1 MIMIKKASSLHCQ
14 SGAGLIEVLI
24 AVLILSFGLLSLAGL
39 LAYSL
44 HISKSA
50 SLRATAMQLGL
61 GYAERIRANPTGFSG
76 GIYDETNSS
85 YDGSSDVPALSDCA
99 FPNCTVTT
107 LGTMDKAYM
116 GRILRQQLPAGGLT
130 LTRSGNQAN
139 LWIMWKESEA
149 QSALAALSNDNCPS
163 FVKTTYATNMPRC
176 LYIAIQL

>member
-1 MIMIKKASSLHCQ
+1 MMMMKRTPPHHRQ
-14 SGAGLIEVLI
+14 SGVGLIEVLI

-39 LAYSL
+39 LAFSL
-44 HISKSA
+44 QLSKSS

-61 GYAERIRANPTGFSG
+61 GYAERIRANPVGFAG

-85 YDGSSDVPALSDCA
+85 YDGTPDVPALADCV
-99 FPNCTVTT
+99 FPNCTAAT

-130 LTRSGNQAN
+130 LTRNGNQAN

-149 QSALAALSNDNCPS
+149 QSALAVLSNDNCPA
-163 FVKTTYATNMPRC
+163 FIRTTYTASMPRC
-176 LYIAIQL
+176 LYISIQL